1 MPNLGTIYLRFKKQK
16 AMTNKILL
24 IIGNLLIVY
33 GLGTTVIAQG
43 SSPGYR
49 IDESYIGPGGSLESA
64 SPSYKE
70 GSSLGDSGVG
80 SSSSGGYTAVAGFN
94 TSSEPRLRVVI
105 GTPTVAF
112 GTLSRTSTATATATF
127 NVLNYT
133 AHGYGVFT
141 VGTPPSIPGHILTG
155 LNPTTGSSVGNE
167 QFGINLKANTGFG
180 LDPVQVPSGSFSFG
194 IASSGYDSTNNFRYV
209 NGEQIAQSNQ
219 ASGETDY
226 TVSYIVNISTTTPSG
241 KYIGQQGFVVVGSY

>member
-1 MPNLGTIYLRFKKQK
+1 M
-16 AMTNKILL
+16 
-24 IIGNLLIVY
+24 
-33 GLGTTVIAQG
+33 AQG

-49 IDESYIGPGGSLESA
+49 IDESYLGPGGTVESSSA
-64 SPSYKE
+64 NYKE
-70 GSSLGDSGVG
+70 SSSLGDIGAG
-80 SSSSGGYTAVAGFN
+80 SASSANYTTVAGFN
-94 TSSEPRLRVVI
+94 TSSEPRLRVVV

-112 GTLSRTSTATATATF
+112 GTLSRTSTTTATATF

-133 AHGYGVFT
+133 AHGYNVFT
-141 VGTPPSIPGHILTG
+141 VGTPPSIAGHTLTG
-155 LNPTTGSSVGNE
+155 VNPTAGSSIGNE

-180 LDPVQVPSGSFSFG
+180 TDPVQVPSGSFSFG
-194 IASSGYDSTNNFRYV
+194 IASSGYDTANSYRYV

-241 KYIGQQGFVVVGSY
+241 QYSGQQGFVVVGSY